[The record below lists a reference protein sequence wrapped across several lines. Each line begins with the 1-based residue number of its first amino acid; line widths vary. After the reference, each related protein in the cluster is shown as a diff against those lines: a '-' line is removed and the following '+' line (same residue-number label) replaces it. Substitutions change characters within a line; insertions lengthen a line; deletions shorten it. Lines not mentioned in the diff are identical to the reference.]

1 MRAKIFIAI
10 VLIVFISG
18 LSFAAGREEARSL
31 FLQGNENYANEKFE
45 EAIASY
51 EKAANLGFESGE
63 LYYNLGNAYFKYGSL
78 GKAIVNYKRAKRLMP
93 QDADLKSNLSYANSL
108 IKGGG
113 AQSGRIW
120 PARMFFGMA
129 DSLGLDKV
137 TEIGTVFYSILA
149 GLLVAFIIFK
159 RFRGVLIYLIIPAAL
174 LTALFVSLF
183 IESYREEFYRKKAV
197 IITKST
203 DAKFEPFIGAT
214 TFFILKEGED
224 LYVIDSDKDWL
235 KIRRID
241 GKQAWIKKADV
252 EFVIN

>member
-1 MRAKIFIAI
+1 MRTRIFITIAS
-10 VLIVFISG
+10 IVFISG
-18 LSFAAGREEARSL
+18 LSFAAGKEETRSL

-45 EAIASY
+45 EAIADY

-78 GKAIVNYKRAKRLMP
+78 GKATLNYMRAKRLMP
-93 QDADLKSNLSYANSL
+93 QDADLKSNLSYARSL

-113 AQSGRIW
+113 ARSGRIW
-120 PARMFFGMA
+120 PLRMFFGMA
-129 DSLGLDKV
+129 DSLGLDKA
-137 TEIGTVFYSILA
+137 TKIGTVFYFILA
-149 GLLVAFIIFK
+149 GLLIAFIIFK
-159 RFRGVLIYLIIPAAL
+159 RFRSVLIYLIIPAAL
-174 LTALFVSLF
+174 VTALFISLF
-183 IESYREEFYRKKAV
+183 VELYREEFYRKKAV
-197 IITKST
+197 IITKSA

-214 TFFILKEGED
+214 TFFILAEGED